1 MKILRILGIQKS
13 KYFIEISRVKPG
25 VTAIDLW
32 WVASHAKSNFDDLN
46 EDCDDDVNDWDESVQ
61 KGVVYHLWLDGLME
75 K

>member
-25 VTAIDLW
+25 VTTTALW

-46 EDCDDDVNDWDESVQ
+46 RTVTMMSMTGM
-61 KGVVYHLWLDGLME
+61 KVYRKVWYIIYGWMV
-75 K
+75 